1 MIMNVRPTCRHQSP
15 STHNKASFVFRA
27 LHRELDV
34 SLVSLGQNKA
44 TLERVLGYKRVIG
57 HEPPALSTGVKCTA
71 ARETQMREYPSTFE
85 ERAFPTPKSTVNK
98 VNNIKLILGT
108 ATLLLRLSFSHSNG
122 VSASSWM
129 PSFSFKHPCA
139 FTDNRIPTKTV
150 INLFSAKQPQTSI
163 CSASASVLTRID
175 CSQAQQILDAVI
187 CPSEEERDRAT
198 AGMQAFA
205 SSAEE
210 YRGKAI
216 KGDDPRN
223 QYTYGEFPFDSFD
236 VLVDRALELMEQ
248 QGDLSD
254 GLTDEKGMRKNNMVD
269 LGSGCGRL
277 VLYAALTRN
286 NAGSEQR
293 SPDADESRT
302 WDFHGVE
309 IGSHLHSLAVRSLK
323 RGVENG
329 WFSFHSTNVDVVDP
343 AAVGARSK
351 IEFHNGNALLVDDP
365 YFPSAKDGKHGD
377 NVTTRTS
384 IQSVLSQATLL
395 FAYSTVWET
404 DPSQPFNPELQ
415 AMILSPKWS
424 QALASLCPRGCMAVT
439 TDRALNP
446 QDGWRFLEKMEVE
459 NPSVWGSVGYISV
472 LEK

>member
-85 ERAFPTPKSTVNK
+85 ERAFPTPKSTVN
-98 VNNIKLILGT
+98 
-108 ATLLLRLSFSHSNG
+108 
-122 VSASSWM
+122 
-129 PSFSFKHPCA
+129 KHPCA